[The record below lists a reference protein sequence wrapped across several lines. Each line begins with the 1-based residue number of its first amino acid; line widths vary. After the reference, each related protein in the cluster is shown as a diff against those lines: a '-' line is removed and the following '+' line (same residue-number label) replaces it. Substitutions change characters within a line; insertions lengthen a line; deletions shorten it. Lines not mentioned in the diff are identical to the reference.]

1 MIDRE
6 EYEYYASQ
14 IVDAAI
20 EVHRY
25 SGPGLLESAYTA
37 AFEAEL
43 GLRNVPCTAQVQ
55 VPVVY
60 KGQTLNKYFQLDF
73 LVAGLIVVELKSV
86 DLLLPVHA
94 AQTLSY
100 LRLSDKKLGFLL
112 NFNVTMMKEGIK
124 RIVNHF

>member
-1 MIDRE
+1 MPTRTT
-6 EYEYYASQ
+6 
-14 IVDAAI
+14 
-20 EVHRY
+20 
-25 SGPGLLESAYTA
+25 L
-37 AFEAEL
+37 
-43 GLRNVPCTAQVQ
+43 
-55 VPVVY
+55 VY

-86 DLLLPVHA
+86 DLLLPIHA

-100 LRLSDKKLGFLL
+100 LRLADKRLGFLL